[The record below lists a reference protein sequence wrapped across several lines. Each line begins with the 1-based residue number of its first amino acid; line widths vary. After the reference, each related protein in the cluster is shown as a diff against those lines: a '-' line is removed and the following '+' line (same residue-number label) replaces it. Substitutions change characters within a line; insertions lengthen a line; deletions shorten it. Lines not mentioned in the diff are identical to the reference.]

1 MKVIYSD
8 SKKVNWQRTDMHV
21 VKAENHS
28 EVTKKDS
35 VYLLPVDATGEK
47 TEAAVYVPGY
57 KWKSLDATHD
67 NAYIYFALENY
78 SFFQTATDIIEQDK
92 ERKGV
97 FRFRRIVSNDIGTN
111 VFAGDLYVVSK
122 TLGEPE
128 DIFIKQTDETKTPQH
143 MIALINFGSGTMAH
157 FEYTVDKGE
166 RIELEWSGKK
176 STISFDSHSTNPFEA
191 DNKDGY
197 SLKYSVDS
205 IIAKAHP
212 ITEELIQTLNKYD
225 EMKGGDVT

>member
-1 MKVIYSD
+1 
-8 SKKVNWQRTDMHV
+8 MHV

-57 KWKSLDATHD
+57 KWKSLDATND

-97 FRFRRIVSNDIGTN
+97 FRFRS
-111 VFAGDLYVVSK
+111 
-122 TLGEPE
+122 E
-128 DIFIKQTDETKTPQH
+128 
-143 MIALINFGSGTMAH
+143 
-157 FEYTVDKGE
+157 E
-166 RIELEWSGKK
+166 RRVG
-176 STISFDSHSTNPFEA
+176 
-191 DNKDGY
+191 
-197 SLKYSVDS
+197 
-205 IIAKAHP
+205 
-212 ITEELIQTLNKYD
+212 
-225 EMKGGDVT
+225 KGGDIGGGRVSNKKV

>member
-1 MKVIYSD
+1 
-8 SKKVNWQRTDMHV
+8 MHV

-47 TEAAVYVPGY
+47 TEATVYVPGY

-78 SFFQTATDIIEQDK
+78 SFYQTATDIIEQDK

-97 FRFRRIVSNDIGTN
+97 FRFRRIVSKEIGTN

-143 MIALINFGSGTMAH
+143 MIALIRS
-157 FEYTVDKGE
+157 EE
-166 RIELEWSGKK
+166 RRVGKE
-176 STISFDSHSTNPFEA
+176 SRTQME
-191 DNKDGY
+191 
-197 SLKYSVDS
+197 
-205 IIAKAHP
+205 
-212 ITEELIQTLNKYD
+212 
-225 EMKGGDVT
+225 